1 MKMLI
6 VCFAEHLAMI
16 SREMKRITSLNEL
29 LMAVKMTS
37 VNLMLQILAG
47 SARIPK
53 LMLLQTA
60 RNCPT
65 QGARHEGERF
75 GRERAHPKFTPDPI
89 LQLLR
94 TRARTG
100 HRIRTTGSVHSGGD
114 NEEERLRNSG
124 FFAHQP
130 YRPPQNRLQ

>member
-47 SARIPK
+47 PANPEINVAPNSEKLSDPRCKAR
-53 LMLLQTA
+53 
-60 RNCPT
+60 
-65 QGARHEGERF
+65 G
-75 GRERAHPKFTPDPI
+75 
-89 LQLLR
+89 
-94 TRARTG
+94 
-100 HRIRTTGSVHSGGD
+100 
-114 NEEERLRNSG
+114 
-124 FFAHQP
+124 
-130 YRPPQNRLQ
+130 